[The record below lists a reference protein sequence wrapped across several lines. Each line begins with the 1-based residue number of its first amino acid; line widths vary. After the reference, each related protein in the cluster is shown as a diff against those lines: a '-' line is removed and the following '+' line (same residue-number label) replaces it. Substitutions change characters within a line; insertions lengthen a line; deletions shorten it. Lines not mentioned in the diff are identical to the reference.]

1 MAWSS
6 SLCVELVKRHK
17 KNKQIHYQDL
27 CSIIK
32 FTGAI
37 IVKGQHSITF
47 RARRVMSC
55 HKQRIRWRILHYPCQ
70 HFQRNHYFN
79 FCHYRSSKIK
89 REKRKKNCT
98 ASSSESIGLQGRKE
112 WRIKSCLTLPWQGLD
127 ENGGSLVVWCVSRT
141 QWDRTL
147 NKLLHIRGAGNY
159 SL

>member
-6 SLCVELVKRHK
+6 PLCVELVKRHK

-32 FTGAI
+32 FTGTI

-79 FCHYRSSKIK
+79 FCHYRLSKK
-89 REKRKKNCT
+89 REGEKKVHCKF
-98 ASSSESIGLQGRKE
+98 SSTSIGLQGEKE
-112 WRIKSCLTLPWQGLD
+112 HRIKSSLTLPWQGLA
-127 ENGGSLVVWCVSRT
+127 ESGGSVVVWCVKRT

-147 NKLLHIRGAGNY
+147 NKWLRIRGAGSY
-159 SL
+159 FP